1 MISFTPSLRIHVCLG
16 SVDLRGSFDRLSA
29 IVKSTLQADPLSGHL
44 FVFGNARRNRLKV
57 LWWDGSGLCL
67 LYKRLNRAIFKMPA
81 AASSS
86 DAVQIDFAALRD
98 LMAGVAQEPKG
109 SRNRKIH

>member
-1 MISFTPSLRIHVCLG
+1 MIGGGSARVLVC
-16 SVDLRGSFDRLSA
+16 SQPQDMRRSFDRLA
-29 IVKSTLQADPLSGHL
+29 EVVRQLGEDPLSGAMYV
-44 FVFGNARRNRLKV
+44 FVGRRPTRIKV